1 PVNEGF
7 NPVYRWFINGV
18 EVPEAT
24 DAVYSYVPQDGD
36 EVYVELTSSE
46 TCVLDKVAL
55 SNIIIVT
62 VNEFIT
68 PVFDPIGP
76 ICQFNPAPELPE
88 TSMNGISGTWTP
100 AVIDT
105 SEPGTFEY
113 VFHPEASYQCADS

>member
-1 PVNEGF
+1 YAYEPEHEDEVYVELTSSETCVINQVAVSNIVTIRISGALQVEVTLIADTTIVCAGEPVTFTATPVNEGF

-55 SNIIIVT
+55 SNIIIV
-62 VNEFIT
+62 
-68 PVFDPIGP
+68 
-76 ICQFNPAPELPE
+76 
-88 TSMNGISGTWTP
+88 
-100 AVIDT
+100 
-105 SEPGTFEY
+105 
-113 VFHPEASYQCADS
+113 